1 MASRKER
8 VKLVSSG
15 CTCLRLRKAARRM
28 TQIYGQHLEPFSLT
42 VTQFSLLGHVR
53 AFDGI
58 GIGALAEKLITDP
71 TTLTRNLR
79 PLERRDLLILVHD
92 PNDRRSRRLH
102 LTDKGREAYVTAK
115 PAWAKAQKEI
125 EGMLGEQAAIAL
137 NTSLD
142 HMLEQLAQ

>member
-1 MASRKER
+1 MASGKER
-8 VKLVSSG
+8 IKLVSSE
-15 CTCLRLRKAARRM
+15 CTCLRLRKAARCM
-28 TQIYGQHLEPFSLT
+28 TQIYDQHLEPFSLT

-115 PAWAKAQKEI
+115 PAWANAQKEV